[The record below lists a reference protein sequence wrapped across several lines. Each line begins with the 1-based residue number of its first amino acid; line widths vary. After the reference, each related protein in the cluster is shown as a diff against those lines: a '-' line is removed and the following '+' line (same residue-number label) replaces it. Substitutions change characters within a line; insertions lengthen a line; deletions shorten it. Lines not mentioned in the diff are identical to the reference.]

1 MSILHRRIMTQHY
14 LKPMGSLHPHGTGAT
29 PMTMPL
35 AQVSYSA
42 GGAGVSY
49 EDMHVIWAADNGAPY
64 AAAAQAPWGQVVPA
78 GHP

>member
-1 MSILHRRIMTQHY
+1 MSILRSRIITQHN
-14 LKPMGSLHPHGTGAT
+14 LAPMGSLHPHGTGQT

-35 AQVSYSA
+35 AQVTYTA

-49 EDMHVIWAADNGAPY
+49 EDMHVIWSADGAPY
-64 AAAAQAPWGQVVPA
+64 AGVAQAPWGTVAPA